1 MKAVIFNPP
10 QRDNKIERLVDYIYR
25 LSKVTVE
32 VIDIAKD
39 KTWLNLFGK
48 QNESFRYVASKVSSP
63 FVLLESDSIP
73 LTEDWLDELNER
85 WNECEKGT
93 IALVSTDFQSPHN
106 MSSRIGVYSPTIHS
120 HIPQGLMTHRFD
132 NYITEFRDT
141 YIERTGLIQQS
152 NGFYNDRG
160 NLKIHKFP
168 EDNWILRETSV
179 IFHSDKEQSLI
190 TQYDTPEQ
198 EEILTP

>member
-10 QRDNKIERLVDYIYR
+10 QGDNKIERLVNYIYK

-48 QNESFRYVASKVSSP
+48 QNEAFRYITTKITGP

-85 WNECEKGT
+85 WKECEKGT
-93 IALVSTDFQSPHN
+93 VALLSTDFQSPHN
-106 MSSRIGVYSPTIHS
+106 MSCRVGVYTPAIRGL
-120 HIPQGLMTHRFD
+120 IPEGLMTHRFD
-132 NYITEFRDT
+132 NYLIEFCEMR
-141 YIERTGLIQQS
+141 IERTGLIQQS
-152 NGFYNDRG
+152 DGFYDEKG
-160 NLKIHKFP
+160 ILKPHKFP
-168 EDNWILRETSV
+168 EDNWILRDTSV
-179 IFHSDKEQSLI
+179 IFHSDKEQGII
-190 TQYDTPEQ
+190 TDYETPEQ
-198 EEILTP
+198 EEILEP